1 MRPALQQTVEEW
13 NQEWIREGMAG
24 MLVRLV
30 DVKFGPL
37 RPEDRTRIESAD
49 AEQLLQWT
57 DRILDA
63 SSLAEML
70 AG

>member
-37 RPEDRTRIESAD
+37 RPEVRTRIESAD